1 MADGVIHDGPQIHF
15 ETVSFSHPGGTEAIR
30 ILSFEAPAGSAFG
43 VVGPSGVGKSTLLA
57 LLMGVEVPECGQI
70 RLTAGDRQ
78 FDPTSHQLTIGY
90 VGPEPFLIAGSVAEN
105 LLYGTLA
112 AHSSDAMLQ
121 ALKRAGFAGSHPEW
135 NAILNSML
143 TENVEG
149 LSTGQKQ
156 RLCLARALLSTPALL
171 ILDEVSAN
179 LDAAAECKIAET
191 VGGLKGDSTIV
202 IVSHREAML
211 RPCD

>member
-1 MADGVIHDGPQIHF
+1 MRMFFGRPDKQSAAPKGDWLTAEGLLHAAPEIHF
-15 ETVSFSHPGGTEAIR
+15 ENVSFSYPGGPAVIR
-30 ILSFEAPAGSAFG
+30 NLSFEAPAGSAFG

-57 LLMGVEVPECGQI
+57 LLMGVEVPEFGQI
-70 RLTAGDRQ
+70 RLTAGDIQ

-121 ALKRAGFAGSHPEW
+121 ALKRAGFAGSHSEL

-143 TENVEG
+143 TENGEG
-149 LSTGQKQ
+149 L
-156 RLCLARALLSTPALL
+156 
-171 ILDEVSAN
+171 
-179 LDAAAECKIAET
+179 
-191 VGGLKGDSTIV
+191 
-202 IVSHREAML
+202 
-211 RPCD
+211 